1 LLFGLLGL
9 GLAALML
16 AACEAG
22 FWLGRRSATGA
33 HPRALENAM
42 SWQAAV
48 LGLAALLIGFT
59 FAMAVTRFDR
69 RREVLVAEANAI
81 AMTYHRTELIDA
93 DVGEVVRRLLRHYV
107 DVRIELFDQSTDPK
121 RAAVLEQASTEI
133 QSQIWARLSRVARDD
148 PHSITAGLVLQA
160 ANEMFERGAER
171 RAGREIPVP
180 PTVFLVVILVS
191 AIAVASIGFPLGL
204 SSARMSF
211 GMLVI
216 PLLVAG
222 VIMLVL
228 DIATPSLG
236 VVRVPDL
243 PMLRLRD
250 LM

>member
-1 LLFGLLGL
+1 MGL

-16 AACEAG
+16 VACEAG
-22 FWLGRRSATGA
+22 FWLGRRSATSA
-33 HPRALENAM
+33 HPKALENAM

-69 RREVLVAEANAI
+69 RREVLVGEANAI
-81 AMTYHRTELIDA
+81 AMTFHRSELLDA
-93 DVGEVVRRLLRHYV
+93 DVGDVIRRLLRHYV
-107 DVRIELFDQSTDPK
+107 DLRVELFDGSTDPK
-121 RAAVLEQASTEI
+121 RAAVLEQASTEV
-133 QSQIWARLSRVARDD
+133 QSQIWERLVRVARDD
-148 PHSITAGLVLQA
+148 PHSITVGLTLQA
-160 ANEMFERGAER
+160 ANEMFERAAER

-191 AIAVASIGFPLGL
+191 AIAVASIGYPLGL
-204 SSARMSF
+204 GSARMSF

-228 DIATPSLG
+228 DIASPSVG
-236 VVRVPDL
+236 VVRVPDF
-243 PMLRLRD
+243 PMLRLRE
-250 LM
+250 LL